1 MPMNVLVIDDN
12 SVNSRVYERI
22 IARLPGY
29 ACKCFDNPGEA
40 LAWSRQNAIALVVAD
55 YAMPNMNGIEFVK
68 AFRGIPE
75 RGAVPIIMLTAMNSA
90 RLRDEAHGVGV
101 DVFFAKPINP
111 ERFLEEARRL
121 LDGRDQAKTGA

>member
-1 MPMNVLVIDDN
+1 MDILVIDDN

-40 LAWSRQNAIALVVAD
+40 LTWSAQNAPALVVAD

-68 AFRGIPE
+68 AFRRIPG
-75 RGAVPIIMLTAMNSA
+75 RGETPIIMLTAMNSA
-90 RLRDEAHGVGV
+90 RLRDEARGVGV
-101 DVFFAKPINP
+101 NVFFAKPINP
-111 ERFLEEARRL
+111 ERFLNEARRL
-121 LDGRDQAKTGA
+121 LDERGQAKANA